1 MKKNGRKV
9 MEKRK
14 LTQVPY
20 RKAIIEIVN
29 SSRNR
34 QSLQHVYSMV
44 KLLHDVDSNDAGV
57 GEEDLEL
64 YFLFTKLFMLK
75 GMGKLKAINSFINT
89 LL

>member
-1 MKKNGRKV
+1 

-14 LTQVPY
+14 LTQMPC
-20 RKAIIEIVN
+20 RKAIIEIVD

-34 QSLQHVYSMV
+34 QTLQHMYSIV
-44 KLLHDVDSNDAGV
+44 KLLHDVDSNDVGV
-57 GEEDLEL
+57 EEEDLEL

-75 GMGKLKAINSFINT
+75 GLGKLKTINSFINT